1 MVRLLGFLVL
11 FMMMLLLF
19 RRRILGYRVRLRG
32 IIVFYFRNVEYMIR
46 TRFVLSI
53 WILIF
58 GGLFI
63 NMINIYIYGIII
75 RIIRIKK
82 IEGVFLRVEKEVRR
96 G

>member
-58 GGLFI
+58 GGSFI

-82 IEGVFLRVEKEVRR
+82 IVGVFLRVEKEVRR

>member
-82 IEGVFLRVEKEVRR
+82 IVGVFLRVEKEVRR